1 MIKLYVSRVLCIY
14 FDKYFYSK
22 LICKKFYKFYK
33 IKKGGLIWIIKKFGS
48 RIRYIRENELK
59 MTREE
64 FAELLELSISTIVRL
79 ENPNKNK
86 VTNVETYFKVA
97 QATGYSL
104 EELLVGIY
112 SNKNNREIKRI
123 NYILNVLSKEELNYI
138 FKNVQEFTRFM
149 HKKDTKTLKNIKK
162 NLKWL

>member
-1 MIKLYVSRVLCIY
+1 MIKLYVSKILYVY
-14 FDKYFYSK
+14 FDKHFCSK

-64 FAELLELSISTIVRL
+64 FAELLELSNSTVVRL

-86 VTNVETYFKVA
+86 VTNVETYFKVS

-123 NYILNVLSKEELNYI
+123 NYILNVLSKDELNYI
-138 FKNVQEFTRFM
+138 FKNIQDFTRFI
-149 HKKDTKTLKNIKK
+149 HRNDLKTLEDIKK
-162 NLKWL
+162 S

>member
-1 MIKLYVSRVLCIY
+1 
-14 FDKYFYSK
+14 
-22 LICKKFYKFYK
+22 
-33 IKKGGLIWIIKKFGS
+33 
-48 RIRYIRENELK
+48 

-64 FAELLELSISTIVRL
+64 FAELLELSNSTVVRL

-123 NYILNVLSKEELNYI
+123 NYILNVLSKDELNYI
-138 FKNVQEFTRFM
+138 FKNIQDFTRFI
-149 HKKDTKTLKNIKK
+149 HRNDLKTLEDIRKRNKSTF
-162 NLKWL
+162 